1 MTAGFEGTILAWAG
15 LLAVAQLLLMAVPA
29 NLQMGSD
36 WLAGPRDSEPPRE
49 LGVVPA
55 RLKRAFENHVEGL
68 VMFAAAVAA
77 VALTGASSALTEGAA
92 AVYLVARVV
101 YVPLYAFGIPWVRSA
116 VWAVGFFATAT
127 MLAAAALG
135 PAGGAA

>member
-15 LLAVAQLLLMAVPA
+15 LLAAAQLLLMAVPA

-36 WLAGPRDSEPPRE
+36 WLAGPRDTAPPRE
-49 LGVVPA
+49 LTGAPA

-77 VALTGASSALTEGAA
+77 VALTGVSSPVTEGAA
-92 AVYLVARVV
+92 TVYLVARVV
-101 YVPLYAFGIPWVRSA
+101 YVPLYAFGVPWVRSM
-116 VWAVGFFATAT
+116 VWAVGFFATIV
-127 MLAAAALG
+127 MLVAAAL
-135 PAGGAA
+135 